1 MSLSSHLQTFLLS
14 FPLLETER
22 LVLRQMEREDAKD
35 SFLFLADE
43 ETMRFYDHPFTQ
55 FEQAEKSI
63 LRHQKRFADREAIR
77 WGITLKGEDKVVGNC
92 GYAWDADNFSAAL
105 SYILAK
111 PYWNKGIMSEA
122 LAAILQFGF
131 DSCRL
136 HRIEAHVALP
146 NHASAQVLRKLGFQE
161 EGLLRESLY
170 VDTQFYDE
178 KMFALLNKR

>member
-1 MSLSSHLQTFLLS
+1 MAIMRVSSHLQT

-35 SFLFLADE
+35 IFLFLADE
-43 ETMRFYDHPFTQ
+43 ETMRFYDPPFIQ

-63 LRHQKRFADREAIR
+63 LRHQKRFTDQEAIR
-77 WGITLKGEDKVVGNC
+77 WGITLKGKDKVVGNC
-92 GYAWDADNFSAAL
+92 GYSWDAENFGAVL

-122 LAAILQFGF
+122 LAAILHFGF
-131 DSCRL
+131 DSCQL
-136 HRIEAHVALP
+136 HRIEAQVALP

-161 EGLLRESLY
+161 EGLLRERLY
-170 VDTQFYDE
+170 VDNQFYDE